1 MEEKTMEER
10 TLGNTGIVASRL
22 GFGSMRLPMVNIGGH
37 DYVDLDLAVEV
48 IQHSFENGIN
58 YIDSGFIYC
67 ESESEI
73 AVGRALRGWRNNI
86 TVTTKAT
93 KHRMENPGDL
103 RRMLEHQLGKLDIDY
118 VDFYCFHGIGWDNF
132 HEIDQKTGWLEDMTK
147 ARDEGLLKHIGFS
160 FHDDPENMLKLID
173 LGLFEMVTC
182 QYNYLDQKNAE
193 SIAYAKEKGL
203 GVVVMGPVGGGRLAG
218 LPGFLSDAEGLD
230 GLDTPFTSLRA
241 TRPGASSAAGL
252 ALRFVLS
259 NPNVDIALSG
269 MNSARMVDE
278 NIAAVERGRLSESEL
293 FSLNQL
299 LEKTEKL
306 ADLYCTGCGYCMPCE
321 QGVNIP
327 ARFEAMNYFKVYG
340 LLEYGRTQ
348 YRNIRNREQG
358 TEGGGVCIGCGACM
372 EKCPQDIDVIEQLKE
387 TEAAFAD

>member
-1 MEEKTMEER
+1 MEAR
-10 TLGNTGIVASRL
+10 NLGNTGIVASRL

-48 IQHSFENGIN
+48 IQHGFENGIN
-58 YIDSGFIYC
+58 YIDSGFLYC

-73 AVGRALRGWRNNI
+73 AVGRALRGWRNKV

-93 KHRMENPGDL
+93 KFRVENPGDL
-103 RRMLEHQLGKLDIDY
+103 RRMLEHQLIKLDIDY

-132 HEIDQKTGWLEDMTK
+132 HEIDKKTGWIKDIKK

-160 FHDDPENMLKLID
+160 FHDAPENMLKLID

-182 QYNYLDQKNAE
+182 QYNYLDQKNEE

-218 LPGFLSDAEGLD
+218 LPGFLSNAEE
-230 GLDTPFTSLRA
+230 LDT
-241 TRPGASSAAGL
+241 SSAAGL

-259 NPNVDIALSG
+259 NSNVDIALSG
-269 MNSARMVDE
+269 MSNAQMVDE
-278 NIAAVERGRLSESEL
+278 NIAAVERGHLSEAEL
-293 FSLNQL
+293 SILNQL

-306 ADLYCTGCGYCMPCE
+306 AELYCTGCGYCMPCE
-321 QGVNIP
+321 QGVDIP

-340 LLEYGRTQ
+340 LLEYARTQ
-348 YRNIRNREQG
+348 YRNIRNREQE
-358 TEGGGVCIGCGACM
+358 TEGEGVCIECGACI
-372 EKCPQDIDVIEQLKE
+372 EKCPQDIDIIKQLKE
-387 TEAAFAD
+387 TEVAFAD

>member
-1 MEEKTMEER
+1 MEGKTMEER
-10 TLGNTGIVASRL
+10 NLGNTGILASRL

-73 AVGRALRGWRNNI
+73 AVGRALRGWRNKI

-103 RRMLEHQLGKLDIDY
+103 RRMFEHQLGKLDIDY

-132 HEIDQKTGWLEDMTK
+132 HEIDQKTGWIKDMTK
-147 ARDEGLLKHIGFS
+147 AQDEGLLKHIGFS

-182 QYNYLDQKNAE
+182 QYNYLDRKNAE

-230 GLDTPFTSLRA
+230 T
-241 TRPGASSAAGL
+241 SSAAGL

-269 MNSARMVDE
+269 MGSIQMVDE
-278 NIAAVERGRLSESEL
+278 NIAAVERGRLSETEL
-293 FSLNQL
+293 SSLNQL

-340 LLEYGRTQ
+340 FLERGRTQ
-348 YRNIRNREQG
+348 YRNIRNREQE
-358 TEGGGVCIGCGACM
+358 TEGGGVCIECGDCI
-372 EKCPQDIDVIEQLKE
+372 EKCPQDIEIIEQLKE

>member
-1 MEEKTMEER
+1 MDITN
-10 TLGNTGIVASRL
+10 LGNTGITVSRL

-73 AVGRALRGWRNNI
+73 AVGRALKGWRDKI

-103 RRMLEHQLGKLDIDY
+103 RRMLEHQLFKLDIDY

-132 HEIDQKTGWLEDMTK
+132 HEIDQKTGWIKDITK
-147 ARDEGLLKHIGFS
+147 AQDEGLLKHIGFS

-182 QYNYLDQKNAE
+182 QYNYLDLKNAE

-218 LPGFLSDAEGLD
+218 LPGFLSDVEGLD
-230 GLDTPFTSLRA
+230 T
-241 TRPGASSAAGL
+241 SSAAGL

-278 NIAAVERGRLSESEL
+278 NIAAVERGRLSEAEL

-306 ADLYCTGCGYCMPCE
+306 ADLYCTGCDYCMPCE

-340 LLEYGRTQ
+340 FLEQGRTQ
-348 YRNIRNREQG
+348 YRNIRNREQE
-358 TEGGGVCIGCGACM
+358 TEGGGVCIECGACI
-372 EKCPQDIDVIEQLKE
+372 EKCPQDIEIIEQLKE